1 MQRAGYHEPVEPMM
15 RVDHSPPYLFQPNQ
29 GQVTTRFD
37 PHQKILWSYMDPK
50 PRACFS
56 YSLLEDLRKV
66 QQYIEQT
73 NRGGMNNGFDC
84 PIPYAV
90 FTSKTPK
97 IFNFGGDL
105 ELFLRCIREQDRQ
118 ELWRYASLCIDVLF
132 SNFNSYGL
140 PMTTFVLAKG
150 DALGGGFEGVLS
162 GNVIVAEKDAQF
174 GLPEVLFNMFPGM
187 GAYSL
192 LSRRV
197 GAPLAEKIILSGRI
211 YRAAEMKEM
220 GVVDILAENGEGET
234 AISEYV
240 AWHSRK
246 RNAYQ
251 GILKVRRIINRID
264 REELDEIAKVW
275 VDAALRLGPKD
286 MKLMERLIKAQDRTR
301 EEVQSSGKL
310 VQPGIPGASGE
321 EIMKRHTPA
330 S

>member
-1 MQRAGYHEPVEPMM
+1 MKVE
-15 RVDHSPPYLFQPNQ
+15 HSPTHLFQPIH

-37 PHQKILWSYMDPK
+37 LHQKVLWCYMDPK

-56 YSLLEDLRKV
+56 FSLLEDLRKV
-66 QQYIEQT
+66 QTYIEQT
-73 NRGGMNNGFDC
+73 NRKGMNNGSDC

-90 FTSKTPK
+90 FTSKVPK
-97 IFNFGGDL
+97 IFSFGGDL
-105 ELFLRCIREQDRQ
+105 DLFIRCIREQDRQ

-140 PMTTFVLAKG
+140 PMTTVILAKG
-150 DALGGGFEGVLS
+150 DALGGGFEAVLS

-192 LSRRV
+192 LSRKI
-197 GAPLAEKIILSGRI
+197 GAPLAEKIILSGKI
-211 YRAAEMKEM
+211 YSAAEMKEM

-251 GILKVRRIINRID
+251 GILKARRIINRID

-275 VDAALRLGPKD
+275 VDAALSLGPKD
-286 MKLMERLIKAQDRTR
+286 MKLMERLIKAQDRIR
-301 EEVQSSGKL
+301 EEVQPSGTL
-310 VQPGIPGASGE
+310 VPSGISGDSTG
-321 EIMKRHTPA
+321 EIMKQHTPA